1 MVSNLTKKLDPIVK
15 EWTNRPLNVY
25 QYRYLFVDAMYI
37 KVRENDRVVSKA
49 VYIGLA
55 VREDGKREIIGLQV
69 AHAESE
75 ENWSHFF
82 EHLISRG
89 FQSRSEERRVVKGYR

>member
-1 MVSNLTKKLDPIVK
+1 MTEMFVNGVSTRKVTNIVKQLCGEDVSKSMVSNLTKKLDPIVK

-55 VREDGKREIIGLQV
+55 VREEDRKSTRLNSSHV
-69 AHAESE
+69 A
-75 ENWSHFF
+75 
-82 EHLISRG
+82 
-89 FQSRSEERRVVKGYR
+89 